1 MHIKDE
7 QNNSTFG
14 DIKIEKHKFHY
25 DKNPVLKDNIDIN
38 KVLVPNKVSPGKEN
52 IKSLLVTKVM
62 VIKIVHCICF
72 FHK

>member
-38 KVLVPNKVSPGKEN
+38 KVLVPHKVSPGKEN
-52 IKSLLVTKVM
+52 
-62 VIKIVHCICF
+62 
-72 FHK
+72 